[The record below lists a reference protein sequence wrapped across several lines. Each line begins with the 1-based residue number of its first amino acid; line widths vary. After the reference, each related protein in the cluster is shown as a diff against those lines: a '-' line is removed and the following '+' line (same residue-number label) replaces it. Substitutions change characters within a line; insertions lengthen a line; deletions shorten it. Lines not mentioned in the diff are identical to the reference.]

1 MTNRKRSAEL
11 ILTIATIVI
20 ASFVALGIVKNPIT
34 NVSAIITSGIGAYWD
49 QTCTQKISSITWGTL
64 SPGQVRSVV
73 VYIRNEGVNITYL
86 DITEANWIPANA
98 GQYFSFK
105 WDCAIAKL
113 LSTKIVK
120 ITATLAVSPNIHGI
134 NTFSFD
140 VNFQGLAVVPKYDV
154 NRDGKVNIFDL
165 IITVGVL
172 DTTPT
177 LPDWNS
183 NADVN
188 GDQKVDLLDLLLV
201 NNHLGLNYT

>member
-11 ILTIATIVI
+11 ILTIAMIVI

-34 NVSAIITSGIGAYWD
+34 NVSAIITSGIGVYWD

-140 VNFQGLAVVPKYDV
+140 VTFQALAAVPKWDV
-154 NRDGKVNIFDL
+154 NRDGRVNLLDL
-165 IITVGVL
+165 IVVARILG
-172 DTTPT
+172 TTPT
-177 LPDWNS
+177 SQRWNS
-183 NADVN
+183 NADLN
-188 GDQKVDLLDLLLV
+188 GDQEINVLDMIIV
-201 NNHLGLNYT
+201 EDHLGLNYT